1 MLLLVHSIVR
11 GASLFSYASSHQKL
25 RTGPGAGA
33 GLFVTNEQAW
43 ATMPR
48 CASLDRAGSEDDWA
62 FGRGGGVLF
71 VVRQTGLGGGG
82 AKV

>member
-1 MLLLVHSIVR
+1 M
-11 GASLFSYASSHQKL
+11 
-25 RTGPGAGA
+25 
-33 GLFVTNEQAW
+33 TNEQAW

-48 CASLDRAGSEDDWA
+48 CTSLDRAGGEDDWA